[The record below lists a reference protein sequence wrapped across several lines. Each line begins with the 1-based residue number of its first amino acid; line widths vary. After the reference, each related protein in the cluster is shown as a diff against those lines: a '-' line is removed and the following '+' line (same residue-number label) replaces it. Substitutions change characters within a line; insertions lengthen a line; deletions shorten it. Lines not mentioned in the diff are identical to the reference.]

1 MLMAM
6 SFSPLP
12 VFMRIG
18 AGEEFEVGT
27 VTPEAD
33 TGTDDEGNAS
43 VTVRLPP
50 PLIARAL
57 REAADEVEK
66 AGA

>member
-1 MLMAM
+1 MAM
-6 SFSPLP
+6 PFAPIP

-18 AGEEFEVGT
+18 DGEEFEVGT

-33 TGTDDEGNAS
+33 TGVDAGGEAT
-43 VTVRLPP
+43 VTLKLPP
-50 PLIARAL
+50 SLIAGVL
-57 REAADEVEK
+57 REVADEVEK

>member
-6 SFSPLP
+6 TFAPMP

-18 AGEEFEVGT
+18 NGEEFEVGT

-33 TGTDDEGNAS
+33 LDVDAGGEAS
-43 VTVRLPP
+43 LTLKLPP
-50 PLIARAL
+50 SLIARAL
-57 REAADEVEK
+57 REAADEVEA

>member
-1 MLMAM
+1 MVMPFA
-6 SFSPLP
+6 PVP

-18 AGEEFEVGT
+18 DGEEFEVGT

-33 TGTDDEGNAS
+33 MDTDAAGAAT
-43 VTVRLPP
+43 VTVKLPP
-50 PLIARAL
+50 SAIARVL
-57 REAADEVEK
+57 REVADEMEG

>member
-1 MLMAM
+1 MAIT
-6 SFSPLP
+6 FAPIP

-18 AGEEFEVGT
+18 DGEEFAVGT

-33 TGTDDEGNAS
+33 TDVDAAGAAT
-43 VTVRLPP
+43 VTLRLPP
-50 PLIARAL
+50 ALIAGVL